1 MGVLLRRY
9 LIAGLLVWVPLVI
22 TIVVVRALVD
32 FMDRSLLLLPPAWRP
47 EALLGYPIPGLGL
60 VLTVSVVFVTGLL
73 AANIFG
79 RRIVAAWEALLSRI
93 PLVRHIY
100 GAVKQVAETIFA
112 SNGEA
117 FRKVLLIEYPRRG
130 IWTLAFQTGTAS
142 GEIQRRTEA
151 EVITVFVPTT
161 PNPTSGF
168 IMMVPKNEV
177 MELSMS
183 VEDALKLVVS
193 LGVVAPRPSA
203 EEAAAMP
210 PRQSD

>member
-22 TIVVVRALVD
+22 TVVVIRSLVG
-32 FMDRSLLLLPPAWRP
+32 FMDQSLLLLPKEWRP

-60 VLTVSVVFVTGLL
+60 VMTVTIVILTGLL
-73 AANIFG
+73 AANLFG
-79 RRIVAAWEALLSRI
+79 RRVVAAWESLLARI
-93 PLVRHIY
+93 PLVRSIY
-100 GAVKQVAETIFA
+100 SAVKQVAETIFA
-112 SNGEA
+112 ANGEA

-130 IWTLAFQTGTAS
+130 IWTLAFQTGIAT

-168 IMMVPKNEV
+168 IMMIPRNEV
-177 MELSMS
+177 MELDMS

-193 LGVVAPRPSA
+193 LGVVAPRETASGGVVSA
-203 EEAAAMP
+203 PQA
-210 PRQSD
+210 RR